1 MLSGKNQFSFSND
14 LGEDQEQ
21 AEPRAHDQ
29 AAQDFQDLGHVFRK
43 RNSQSNFRN
52 FEIERRGKLIFN
64 QIIIIIELKFI

>member
-21 AEPRAHDQ
+21 AEPGAHDQ

-52 FEIERRGKLIFN
+52 FET
-64 QIIIIIELKFI
+64 